1 MVLYILHKIYV
12 SNSNDPAFNLAFEE
26 YLVNSSSE
34 CDNILYLWQND
45 NTVVIGRN
53 QNPWKECDYIKLS
66 SDGGKMVRRLSGG
79 GAVYHDLGNLNFT
92 FISKDGENRVE
103 ENISIM
109 VDSLKSLGINAYFS
123 GKNDIL
129 VDGYKISG
137 NAYFSENEILC
148 HHGTLLI
155 DANINK
161 LSNYL
166 KVSELKLKS
175 KGIDSVKS
183 RVINLKDINK
193 DLDVDILKNTLI
205 EKFCKIFSTEEI
217 HYIDENSEPKLKQYI
232 NKYKSWEWNFG
243 SSPQFDIEFKN
254 RFTWGEVDINII
266 VEDGVVIDLK
276 VYSDCNDPHFS
287 QNIESSLKGIKF
299 QRKYFIESV
308 NKLNDERKFDLIN
321 WFNDIE
327 F

>member
-1 MVLYILHKIYV
+1 MLTIINNNTNPYY
-12 SNSNDPAFNLAFEE
+12 NLALEE
-26 YLVNSSSE
+26 YVFKQI
-34 CDNILYLWQND
+34 NIDEPIFILWQNKPS
-45 NTVVIGRN
+45 VVIGRN
-53 QNPWKECDYIKLS
+53 QNTFKEVNLPLIHKH
-66 SDGGKMVRRLSGG
+66 KIPVVRRISGG

-92 FISKDGENRVE
+92 FISKDSEKKVE

-129 VDGYKISG
+129 VDGYKVSG

-148 HHGTLLI
+148 HHGTLLV

-183 RVINLKDINK
+183 RVINLNEINN
-193 DLDVDILKNTLI
+193 DLNVDILKNTLL
-205 EKFCKIFSTEEI
+205 EKFENIFNTEEI
-217 HYIDENSEPKLKQYI
+217 YYIDENSELKLSKYI
-232 NKYKSWEWNFG
+232 KKYNSWEWNFG
-243 SSPQFDIEFKN
+243 SSPQFDITFKN
-254 RFTWGEVDINII
+254 RFTWGEVDINLII
-266 VEDGVVIDLK
+266 EDGDVLDLK
-276 VYSDCNDPHFS
+276 VYSDCNDPNFS
-287 QNIESSLKGIKF
+287 QNIEAVLIGTKF
-299 QRKYFIESV
+299 QRKYFVECV

>member
-1 MVLYILHKIYV
+1 MVLFILNRVYV
-12 SNSNDPAFNLAFEE
+12 SNSNDPSFNLAFEE
-26 YLVNSSSE
+26 YLVNTSSE

-45 NTVVIGRN
+45 NTIVIGRN

-92 FISKDGENRVE
+92 FISKDSEKRVE

-109 VDSLKSLGINAYFS
+109 IDSLKSLGINAYFS

-137 NAYFSENEILC
+137 NAYFSENEVLC

-183 RVINLKDINK
+183 RVVNLKEIKN
-193 DLDVDILKNTLI
+193 DLNVDVLKNTLI
-205 EKFCKIFSTEEI
+205 EKFNNIFNTDEI
-217 HYIDENSEPKLKQYI
+217 HYIDENSELKLKQYI

-243 SSPQFDIEFKN
+243 SSPQFDIVFKN

-276 VYSDCNDPHFS
+276 VYSDCNDPRFS
-287 QNIESSLKGIKF
+287 QNIEVILKGVKF
-299 QRKYFIESV
+299 QRKYFVECV

-321 WFNDIE
+321 WFNEIE